1 MYGVL
6 EKQVWELREENKE
19 LKETINEM
27 QKQIDEIKNSE
38 KSEFRE
44 IIVKVKEEKEKI
56 EEFNKKLADF
66 LGWKQWI
73 DTIIDKIKKILHIW

>member
-27 QKQIDEIKNSE
+27 QKQIDGIKNSE

-44 IIVKVKEEKEKI
+44 IFVKVKEFNENI

-66 LGWKQWI
+66 LGWKEWI
-73 DTIIDKIKKILHIW
+73 DAIIDKIKKILHIW

>member
-44 IIVKVKEEKEKI
+44 ILCKVKEEQEKI
-56 EEFNKKLADF
+56 IEFNKKLADF
-66 LGWKQWI
+66 LGWKEWI
-73 DTIIDKIKKILHIW
+73 DAIIDKIKKILHIW

>member
-27 QKQIDEIKNSE
+27 QKQIDGIKNSE

>member
-66 LGWKQWI
+66 LNWKESI

>member
-44 IIVKVKEEKEKI
+44 IIVKMKEEKEKI

-66 LGWKQWI
+66 LDWKESI

>member
-44 IIVKVKEEKEKI
+44 IIVKMKEEKEKI

-66 LGWKQWI
+66 LNWKESI

>member
-44 IIVKVKEEKEKI
+44 IIVKMKEEKGKI

-66 LGWKQWI
+66 LNWKESI
-73 DTIIDKIKKILHIW
+73 DAIIDKIKKILHIW

>member
-44 IIVKVKEEKEKI
+44 IIVKMKEEKEKI

-66 LGWKQWI
+66 LDWK
-73 DTIIDKIKKILHIW
+73 TNIDKIIEKIKKLLPIW